1 MDTVKAQAREM
12 TTNNMLIE
20 WLSPNSVFHECDYWN
35 HIDRDI
41 CEIRDFKDLGILK
54 EEYDFL
60 L

>member
-1 MDTVKAQAREM
+1 MRNLDE
-12 TTNNMLIE
+12 
-20 WLSPNSVFHECDYWN
+20 DYP
-35 HIDRDI
+35 ILDI